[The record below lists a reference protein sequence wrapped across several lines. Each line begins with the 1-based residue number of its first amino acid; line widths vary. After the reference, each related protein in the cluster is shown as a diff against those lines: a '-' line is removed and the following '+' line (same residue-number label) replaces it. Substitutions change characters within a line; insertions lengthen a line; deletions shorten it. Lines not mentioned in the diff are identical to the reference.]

1 MFVLITKDQDINGM
15 IIYKWD
21 IIYNDSVIGRMNLVL
36 DVIDQHISATA
47 HINRY
52 SKTPPGY
59 LEQIMKDFIYLT
71 NNNSLDIIEPYNR
84 LHTVEVLFN
93 DSIFMNNDSIFFC

>member
-1 MFVLITKDQDINGM
+1 MFVLTMKYQDINGM
-15 IIYKWD
+15 ITYEWN

-52 SKTPPGY
+52 SKTPLGY
-59 LEQIMKDFIYLT
+59 LEQIMKDFIYLA
-71 NNNSLDIIEPYNR
+71 NNNLLDIIEPCSR
-84 LHTVEVLFN
+84 LYTVEVLFN
-93 DSIFMNNDSIFFC
+93 DSIFMNNESMFFY